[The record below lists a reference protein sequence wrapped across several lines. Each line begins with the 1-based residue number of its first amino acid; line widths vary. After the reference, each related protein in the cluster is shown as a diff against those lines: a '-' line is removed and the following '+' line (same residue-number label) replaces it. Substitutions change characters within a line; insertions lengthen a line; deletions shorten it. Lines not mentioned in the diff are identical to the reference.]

1 MGNCEGQRFIPIWL
15 IVFGS
20 VSLLHTIVSS
30 LKYCAKIGAK
40 KTEEDGENRNK
51 NLASRGGS
59 GCESLL
65 SVFLFIWTI
74 VGSSWVFTYYYSTW
88 VPNDCNNNYDR
99 LLCQCDAVPFLFSY
113 ITLIIM
119 YALSLLIC
127 FCGCFCIVCLGL
139 IAGVTTTTE
148 E

>member
-1 MGNCEGQRFIPIWL
+1 MGNCEGQHFIPIWL

-40 KTEEDGENRNK
+40 KTEQDGENRNQ
-51 NLASRGGS
+51 NMASRGGS

-74 VGSSWVFTYYYSTW
+74 VGSSWVFSFYYNTW
-88 VPNDCNNNYDR
+88 APNDCTNSYNR
-99 LLCQCDAVPFLFSY
+99 AMCECDAVPFLFSY

-119 YALSLLIC
+119 YTVSLLIC
-127 FCGCFCIVCLGL
+127 CCGCFCIVCLGL
-139 IAGVTTTTE
+139 IAGTATTE